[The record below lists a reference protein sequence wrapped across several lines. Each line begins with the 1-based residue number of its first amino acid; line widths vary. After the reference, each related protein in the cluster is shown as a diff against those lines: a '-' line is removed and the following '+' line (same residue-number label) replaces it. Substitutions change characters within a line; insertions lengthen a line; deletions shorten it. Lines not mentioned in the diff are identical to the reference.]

1 MHKYINLIKKMNA
14 NVNKNEYK
22 NIHEK
27 YKKYLVHMFRPS
39 TCIKL
44 IPNF

>member
-1 MHKYINLIKKMNA
+1 MNA

-27 YKKYLVHMFRPS
+27 YKKISHLYFSSIYMY
-39 TCIKL
+39 
-44 IPNF
+44 